1 MSAEFGELVV
11 LAGSY
16 LTDADYLPIER
27 SSELYRRTV
36 GHQVADLLDLLLA
49 VETRYAWE
57 PVDTLPDRAST
68 GPGPATAPDSARRAR
83 LHVALA
89 EAARQLRAAYG
100 KPPALTALQAFQA
113 PRYVLHA
120 IQALRTGLD
129 LLATHTDPDGRPL
142 TRHGLALESTQL
154 RTAVL
159 VRVLALAGTVAD
171 LVGRLGSA
179 TSSTS
184 FTERIR
190 ALDRVVDQL
199 GVVQQ
204 EVRTLA
210 ADPDVRLG
218 AAALDTVRPR
228 ALLQPDPPRTAET
241 PAQLG
246 TGAAAS
252 ADRLADISWRA
263 VQAGDDS
270 HAHTASA
277 MGTAASNAVAV
288 YQLTRLLFTHAAT
301 HAPATVSAHLASVH
315 AADTAWE
322 AAELAWRR
330 VRACW
335 FPLRSAPDSTLSA
348 VTAESHALVDRVGRL
363 LYADPAWRLSH
374 GHGGPTRQASDIA
387 AALPVWCDA
396 LRQISARL
404 QHLAEDHAVLAERL
418 ADTRRLMMRASGP
431 GHNRLPARPLPADR
445 RAELAEEYRSAGRAS
460 AAAETALA
468 TVVSALGTDLAA
480 QHLHHRLASTPDAQA
495 ADRITL
501 RRSAARL
508 AATGQNPQP
517 TRRPRRSGLG
527 L

>member
-1 MSAEFGELVV
+1 MSAEFGEFLV

-16 LTDADYLPIER
+16 LNDADYLPIER

-36 GHQVADLLDLLLA
+36 GHQVADLLDLFLA

-57 PVDTLPDRAST
+57 PVDTLPDRVPT
-68 GPGPATAPDSARRAR
+68 GPGPAPDSACRAR

-113 PRYVLHA
+113 PRYVPHA

-142 TRHGLALESTQL
+142 TRHGLALESTHL

-159 VRVLALAGTVAD
+159 VRVLTLAGTVAD
-171 LVGRLGSA
+171 LVGRLGEA
-179 TSSTS
+179 TSSAS

-190 ALDRVVDQL
+190 GLGRVVDQL
-199 GVVQQ
+199 AVVQQ
-204 EVRTLA
+204 EIRALA
-210 ADPDVRLG
+210 ADPAVRLG
-218 AAALDTVRPR
+218 GAVLDTVRPR
-228 ALLQPDPPRTAET
+228 ALLQPDPPRTTET

-246 TGAAAS
+246 SGAAAS

-270 HAHTASA
+270 YAHTASA
-277 MGTAASNAVAV
+277 MGTAAHNISTV
-288 YQLTRLLFTHAAT
+288 YQLTRALFTHAAD

-315 AADTAWE
+315 AADTDWETAEHAWQ
-322 AAELAWRR
+322 R
-330 VRACW
+330 VAACW
-335 FPLRSAPDSTLSA
+335 APLRSAPDNTPSA
-348 VTAESHALVDRVGRL
+348 VAAESHALVDRVGRL
-363 LYADPAWRLSH
+363 LHADPAWRLSH
-374 GHGGPTRQASDIA
+374 GPGGPTRQASDIA
-387 AALPVWCDA
+387 AALPVWSDA
-396 LRQISARL
+396 LRQVSARL

-445 RAELAEEYRSAGRAS
+445 RAELAEEYRSAGQAS
-460 AAAETALA
+460 VAAERALA
-468 TVVSALGTDLAA
+468 TVVSALGADLAA
-480 QHLHHRLASTPDAQA
+480 QGLYHRLASTPDPQA